1 MWKKIAN
8 KKLIIVLL
16 FGYLLFS
23 IGGYYLIKYQ
33 EDKLYQANTNNAV
46 YSLIDLIK
54 KQYPNVSEQE
64 ILKVLNTTDF
74 EKINLEKYGIEDEEL
89 IYNNEILK
97 EKYNLYYGIYFSV
110 NSLII
115 VLFLII
121 YHYFEKKK
129 VKEISSYIDDIL
141 SFKENLKISENNE
154 SSLSNLQNQLYKITI
169 LLREQKELEHQE
181 KENLKDLLQNISH
194 QFKTPLTSMTIM
206 IDNILNTKMPEQQKK
221 EFLKEI
227 SNQIE
232 HLNFLTHS
240 LLKISCFDAGV
251 ITLKKEEVNIRKL
264 LEEAL
269 KKVEILIELKNINI
283 QVEAKEDLVLLID
296 HNWQLEALTNIL
308 KNAIE
313 YSKENG
319 QIILQ
324 ASQNSFYTEIII
336 KDFGKGIPKN
346 DLKNIFKKFYKGKNS
361 SSNSVGIGLS
371 LAHTIIT
378 KQNGYISVDSK
389 ENEGTTFKIKFKNK

>member
-64 ILKVLNTTDF
+64 VLKVLNTTDF

>member
-64 ILKVLNTTDF
+64 VLKVLNTTDF

-240 LLKISCFDAGV
+240 LF
-251 ITLKKEEVNIRKL
+251 
-264 LEEAL
+264 
-269 KKVEILIELKNINI
+269 KNI
-283 QVEAKEDLVLLID
+283 L
-296 HNWQLEALTNIL
+296 
-308 KNAIE
+308 
-313 YSKENG
+313 
-319 QIILQ
+319 
-324 ASQNSFYTEIII
+324 F
-336 KDFGKGIPKN
+336 
-346 DLKNIFKKFYKGKNS
+346 
-361 SSNSVGIGLS
+361 
-371 LAHTIIT
+371 
-378 KQNGYISVDSK
+378 
-389 ENEGTTFKIKFKNK
+389 

>member
-141 SFKENLKISENNE
+141 SFKENLKIAENNE

>member
-1 MWKKIAN
+1 M
-8 KKLIIVLL
+8 
-16 FGYLLFS
+16 
-23 IGGYYLIKYQ
+23 
-33 EDKLYQANTNNAV
+33 
-46 YSLIDLIK
+46 
-54 KQYPNVSEQE
+54 
-64 ILKVLNTTDF
+64 
-74 EKINLEKYGIEDEEL
+74 
-89 IYNNEILK
+89 K

>member
-64 ILKVLNTTDF
+64 VLKVLNTTDF

-361 SSNSVGIGLS
+361 SSNSVGIGLA

>member
-97 EKYNLYYGIYFSV
+97 EKNNLYYGIYFSV

-378 KQNGYISVDSK
+378 KQNGYISVESK

>member
-1 MWKKIAN
+1 MG
-8 KKLIIVLL
+8 
-16 FGYLLFS
+16 F
-23 IGGYYLIKYQ
+23 
-33 EDKLYQANTNNAV
+33 
-46 YSLIDLIK
+46 
-54 KQYPNVSEQE
+54 
-64 ILKVLNTTDF
+64 ILC
-74 EKINLEKYGIEDEEL
+74 
-89 IYNNEILK
+89 
-97 EKYNLYYGIYFSV
+97 V

-227 SNQIE
+227 SNQVE

-240 LLKISCFDAGV
+240 LF
-251 ITLKKEEVNIRKL
+251 
-264 LEEAL
+264 
-269 KKVEILIELKNINI
+269 KNI
-283 QVEAKEDLVLLID
+283 L
-296 HNWQLEALTNIL
+296 
-308 KNAIE
+308 
-313 YSKENG
+313 
-319 QIILQ
+319 
-324 ASQNSFYTEIII
+324 F
-336 KDFGKGIPKN
+336 
-346 DLKNIFKKFYKGKNS
+346 
-361 SSNSVGIGLS
+361 
-371 LAHTIIT
+371 
-378 KQNGYISVDSK
+378 
-389 ENEGTTFKIKFKNK
+389 

>member
-378 KQNGYISVDSK
+378 KQNGYISVESK

>member
-336 KDFGKGIPKN
+336 KILEKVFQK
-346 DLKNIFKKFYKGKNS
+346 
-361 SSNSVGIGLS
+361 
-371 LAHTIIT
+371 
-378 KQNGYISVDSK
+378 
-389 ENEGTTFKIKFKNK
+389 